1 MTDQELLSSAVAV
14 CGLVLLAGR
23 IGYVLGS
30 GYAGPI
36 PDQRSDD

>member
-1 MTDQELLSSAVAV
+1 VTDQELLSSAVAV
-14 CGLVLLAGR
+14 CGLVLLAGC
-23 IGYVLGS
+23 IGHVLGS